1 MASEHDRDRCRT
13 RLMETKENGWCA
25 FQGPKCAECPDA
37 SLPHQSVG
45 AREDP
50 LASDEIQRWLHGLNE
65 AT

>member
-1 MASEHDRDRCRT
+1 
-13 RLMETKENGWCA
+13 METKENGWCA

-37 SLPHQSVG
+37 GVPHQSVG

-50 LASDEIQRWLHGLNE
+50 LTSDEIQRWLRGLNE